1 MTGAAYMPGA
11 TERVLVRERAPDA
24 LAPGAPTG
32 APLPFHST
40 MPGYA
45 PTLLRSAPG
54 IASRLGIAEVLVKDE
69 SERFGLPSFKILG
82 ASWAVHRAIVDRL
95 GASLEDVRSFDDLA
109 EAARALQPFALSA
122 ATDGNHG
129 RAVARMATLLGFD
142 AHIYVPSQMTQAR
155 IDAIAG
161 EGADVTVVDGG
172 YDDAVRRSSEI
183 AGERCLVISDTSWP
197 GYEDVPRWV
206 IEGYST
212 IFLEVEDALAQRGAE
227 RPDLVAVQIGVGAL
241 AAAAVAHFWGAAGA
255 RPRLVGVEPTTA
267 ACVLHSVE
275 QGRIVALEGDA
286 QASMMAG
293 LNCETAS
300 LVAWPLVSRGIDAY
314 MSVDDARLPE
324 AMTLLAAEGIVAG
337 ETGAAGLAGMLRL
350 ADDGVPS
357 GRRVLGAET
366 RLLLICTEGATDPE
380 NYARLTGQPST

>member
-1 MTGAAYMPGA
+1 VTPAAYAPGA
-11 TERVLVRERAPDA
+11 EEQVLVRVRGADA
-24 LAPGAPTG
+24 LAPGAPSE
-32 APLPFHST
+32 APLPFHSS

-45 PTLLRSAPG
+45 PTPLRSAPG
-54 IASRLGIAEVLVKDE
+54 IAARLGVAEVLVKDE
-69 SERFGLPSFKILG
+69 SERFELPSFKILG

-95 GASLEDVRSFDDLA
+95 GASLDDVRSFGDLA

-129 RAVARMATLLGFD
+129 RAVARMAALLGFD
-142 AHIYVPSQMTQAR
+142 AHIFVPSEMAQAR
-155 IDAIAG
+155 IEAIEG
-161 EGADVTVVDGG
+161 EGAEVTVVDGG
-172 YDDAVRRSSEI
+172 YGESVRRSAEL

-212 IFLEVEDALAQRGAE
+212 IFLEVEDSLAQGRSE
-227 RPDLVAVQIGVGAL
+227 RPDIVAVQIGVGAL
-241 AAAAVAHFWGAAGA
+241 AAAAVAHFWGAAGE

-267 ACVLHSVE
+267 ACVLRSVE
-275 QGRIVALEGDA
+275 AGEIVSLDEA

-293 LNCETAS
+293 LNCETPS

-314 MSVDDARLPE
+314 VSVDDARLPE
-324 AMTLLAAEGIVAG
+324 AMTLLAAEGVVAG

-357 GRRVLGAET
+357 GAPVLDDDTRV
-366 RLLLICTEGATDPE
+366 LLICTEGATDPE
-380 NYARLTGQPST
+380 NYARLTGGPTT

>member
-1 MTGAAYMPGA
+1 VTPAAYAPGA
-11 TERVLVRERAPDA
+11 EEQVLVRVRGADA
-24 LAPGAPTG
+24 LAPGAPSE
-32 APLPFHST
+32 APLPFHSS

-45 PTLLRSAPG
+45 PTPLRSAPG
-54 IASRLGIAEVLVKDE
+54 IAARLGVAEVLVKDE
-69 SERFGLPSFKILG
+69 SERFELPSFKILG

-95 GASLEDVRSFDDLA
+95 GASLDDVRSFGDLA

-129 RAVARMATLLGFD
+129 RAVARMAALLGFD
-142 AHIYVPSQMTQAR
+142 AHIFVPSEMAQAR
-155 IDAIAG
+155 IEAIEG
-161 EGADVTVVDGG
+161 EGAEVTVVDGG
-172 YDDAVRRSSEI
+172 YGESVRRSAEL

-212 IFLEVEDALAQRGAE
+212 IFLEVEDSLAQGRSE
-227 RPDLVAVQIGVGAL
+227 RPDIVAVQIGVGAL
-241 AAAAVAHFWGAAGA
+241 AAAAVAHFWGAAGE

-267 ACVLHSVE
+267 ACVLRSVE
-275 QGRIVALEGDA
+275 AGEIVSLDEA

-293 LNCETAS
+293 LNCETPS

-314 MSVDDARLPE
+314 VSVDDARLPE
-324 AMTLLAAEGIVAG
+324 AMTLLAAEGVVAG

-350 ADDGVPS
+350 ADDGLPS
-357 GRRVLGAET
+357 GAPVLDDDTRV
-366 RLLLICTEGATDPE
+366 LLICTEGATDPE
-380 NYARLTGQPST
+380 NYARLTGGPTT